1 MDDFIYKF
9 IKFCAVGGSGV
20 LIDYGFTYL
29 CKEKLKINKYVS
41 NSIGFIIAASSNYI
55 LNRIWTFGSENEN
68 ITTEYFSFIV
78 VSIVGLLIN
87 NAVLWLIH
95 GKLKYNFYLSKL
107 AAIGVATI
115 WNFLANYTFTF
126 NNTLNF

>member
-1 MDDFIYKF
+1 MNEFILKF

-29 CKEKLKINKYVS
+29 CKEKFKFNKYVS

-55 LNRIWTFGSENEN
+55 LNRVWTFASDNQD
-68 ITTEYFSFIV
+68 ITTEYFSFII
-78 VSIVGLLIN
+78 VSFVGLLIN
-87 NAVLWLIH
+87 NAILWFIH

-107 AAIGVATI
+107 AAIGGATI